1 VIAMNN
7 LRGRRGFTLIE
18 MIIVFTMI
26 GILVGLALPQFK
38 NAAKKARESTLKE
51 DLTILRKLIDQYFAD
66 KTKYPASLQALVDE
80 KYLRKI
86 PVDPITGKPD
96 WVEVREEPSVDDLL
110 EPGYQAGITEVHSAS
125 ELLGMDGTPYNT
137 W

>member
-1 VIAMNN
+1 MNN

-51 DLTILRKLIDQYFAD
+51 DLTILRKLIDQYFVD

-96 WVEVREEPSVDDLL
+96 WVEVREEPTVDDLL
-110 EPGYQAGITEVHSAS
+110 EPGYQAGVTEVHSAS

>member
-1 VIAMNN
+1 MNEH
-7 LRGRRGFTLIE
+7 RGRRGFTLIE

-38 NAAKKARESTLKE
+38 NAAKKAREATLKE
-51 DLTILRKLIDQYFAD
+51 DLTILRKLIDQYFVD
-66 KTKYPASLQALVDE
+66 KTKYPASLQVLVEE

-96 WVEVREEPSVDDLL
+96 WVEVREEPSPDDLL
-110 EPGYQAGITEVHSAS
+110 EPGFQAGITDVHSVS
-125 ELLGMDGTPYNT
+125 ELLGMDGTAYNT

>member
-1 VIAMNN
+1 MNN

-86 PVDPITGKPD
+86 PVDPITGRPD

-110 EPGYQAGITEVHSAS
+110 EPGYQAGMIEVHSAS

>member
-1 VIAMNN
+1 MND
-7 LRGRRGFTLIE
+7 LRRRRGFTLIE

-38 NAAKKARESTLKE
+38 NAAKKARESALKE
-51 DLTILRKLIDQYFAD
+51 DLTIFRKVIDQYFVD
-66 KTKYPASLQALVDE
+66 KAKYPASLQALVDD

-86 PVDPITGKPD
+86 VNDPITGHPD
-96 WVEVREEPSVDDLL
+96 WVEVREEPSQDDLL
-110 EPGYQAGITEVHSAS
+110 EPGYTAGITDVHSAS
-125 ELLGMDGTPYNT
+125 ELLGLDGTPYNT

>member
-1 VIAMNN
+1 MQD

-26 GILVGLALPQFK
+26 GILVGLALPQFQ
-38 NAAKKARESTLKE
+38 NAAKKARESTLHE
-51 DLTILRKLIDQYFAD
+51 DLTIFRSLIDRYFTD
-66 KTKYPASLQALVDE
+66 KSKYPASLQALVDD

-86 PVDPITGKPD
+86 PVDPVTGRPD
-96 WVEVREEPSVDDLL
+96 WVEVREEPSADDLL
-110 EPGYQAGITEVHSAS
+110 EPGYQAGITDVHSAS
-125 ELLGMDGTPYNT
+125 ELKGMDGTPYNT